1 MFLKKGDDRMGS
13 NKRSIGG
20 NMNYE
25 NEQKNNGSVR
35 SATGDANMNYENEQK
50 NNGSVRSASVD
61 GDKNQENKEAN
72 EEDVEG
78 NKNNSA
84 DEKATLF
91 E

>member
-20 NMNYE
+20 
-25 NEQKNNGSVR
+25 
-35 SATGDANMNYENEQK
+35 NMNYENEQK